1 MMCKNMRN
9 TRQSLSTHL
18 VVVKASIGSRGWFRR
33 ILLNKLN
40 LILRLEFEAQF
51 GLNVQGK
58 CFDNRD
64 KTNLIRGGSIF

>member
-1 MMCKNMRN
+1 MRN
-9 TRQSLSTHL
+9 TRQSPSTHL
-18 VVVKASIGSRGWFRR
+18 VVVKASIGSRGRFRL

-40 LILRLEFEAQF
+40 LILRLELEVQF

-58 CFDNRD
+58 CCDSRD